1 LFKGKGGISLRKRKV
16 YIFDEK
22 GEGKE
27 DKVFEGKV

>member
-1 LFKGKGGISLRKRKV
+1 LRKRKV